1 MSANSLVNPQISDLS
16 LDSVLPRAFASYPKG
31 SSKNTVVILDVGK
44 PQAKPVERDFE
55 ELIYS
60 PQGLL
65 LRRAE
70 VTFKQEYTRNKIS
83 SIKASKNKKF
93 IALEVMRDPH

>member
-1 MSANSLVNPQISDLS
+1 
-16 LDSVLPRAFASYPKG
+16 
-31 SSKNTVVILDVGK
+31 
-44 PQAKPVERDFE
+44 VEREFE

-70 VTFKQEYTRNKIS
+70 VTFKQEYTKNRIS

-93 IALEVMRDPH
+93 IALEVIRDPH